1 MARVINT
8 NSPGKRR
15 NAHMRTIA
23 EILRRLSQQQEIN
36 QESKDMV
43 AMLVFCLRGI
53 DSTVEES
60 MVAWE
65 KRGYW
70 KKSDDFQQ
78 KWWWASLLSQSIEDL
93 LQNDR
98 WEKLPETMM
107 QLYAHVSD
115 LKVNRLTRDPST
127 WQGAYQKLFIEEQ
140 T

>member
-15 NAHMRTIA
+15 SAHMRTIA
-23 EILRRLSQQQEIN
+23 EILRRLGQEQDIN
-36 QESKDMV
+36 QQSKDMV

-70 KKSDDFQQ
+70 KKSDEFQQ
-78 KWWWASLLSQSIEDL
+78 KWWWASRLALSLENLLRNED
-93 LQNDR
+93 

-107 QLYAHVSD
+107 QLYGHVAD
-115 LKVNRLTRDPST
+115 LKVNRLTRDPDA
-127 WQGAYQKLFIEEQ
+127 WRGAYQKLVDEKRA
-140 T
+140 

>member
-43 AMLVFCLRGI
+43 AMLVFCLREI
-53 DSTVEES
+53 EITVEES
-60 MVAWE
+60 MRAWE

-70 KKSDDFQQ
+70 KKSDEFQQ
-78 KWWWASLLSQSIEDL
+78 KWWWASLLSRSIEDL
-93 LQNDR
+93 LR
-98 WEKLPETMM
+98 EESWEKLPETMM
-107 QLYAHVSD
+107 KLYAHVSD
-115 LKVNRLTRDPST
+115 LKINRLTRDPST
-127 WQGAYQKLFIEEQ
+127 WQGACRKLLNK
-140 T
+140 

>member
-15 NAHMRTIA
+15 SAHLRTIA
-23 EILRRLSQQQEIN
+23 EILRRLSQEREIS

-43 AMLVFCLRGI
+43 AMLVYCLRGI
-53 DSTVEES
+53 ESTVEES

-70 KKSDDFQQ
+70 KKSDEFQQ
-78 KWWWASLLSQSIEDL
+78 KWWWASLQAKSIEDL
-93 LQNDR
+93 LRNED

-107 QLYAHVSD
+107 RLYAHVSD
-115 LKVNRLTRDPST
+115 LKVNRLTRDP
-127 WQGAYQKLFIEEQ
+127 GAWRGAHQKLLNEKRA
-140 T
+140 

>member
-15 NAHMRTIA
+15 NAHLRTIA
-23 EILRRLSQQQEIN
+23 EILRRLSQEQEIN

-53 DSTVEES
+53 ESTVEES

-70 KKSDDFQQ
+70 KKSDEFQQ
-78 KWWWASLLSQSIEDL
+78 KWWWASLLSTSVEDL
-93 LQNDR
+93 LRNEH
-98 WEKLPETMM
+98 WEKLPEMMM

-115 LKVNRLTRDPST
+115 LKVNRLTRDPKA
-127 WQGAYQKLFIEEQ
+127 WQGAYQKLVNERRA
-140 T
+140 

>member
-70 KKSDDFQQ
+70 KKSDEFQQ
-78 KWWWASLLSQSIEDL
+78 KWWWASRMSRSIEDL
-93 LQNDR
+93 LQNEY
-98 WEKLPETMM
+98 WEQLPETMM
-107 QLYAHVSD
+107 KLYTHVAD

-127 WQGAYQKLFIEEQ
+127 WQGAYQKLLSQ
-140 T
+140 NTL